1 MDRFERIA
9 DGKALDEIRTS
20 MGFMA
25 LERLLD
31 RMREDALMAMALD
44 GEGRVSR
51 KETKGKLAVLAEI
64 ISSVDAE
71 IEYVRSM
78 VNEEEE
84 TLRISRGVALEGGG
98 TGDLT

>member
-20 MGFMA
+20 TGFMA

-31 RMREDALMAMALD
+31 RMREDALIAMALD

-51 KETKGKLAVLAEI
+51 TETKG
-64 ISSVDAE
+64 
-71 IEYVRSM
+71 
-78 VNEEEE
+78 
-84 TLRISRGVALEGGG
+84 
-98 TGDLT
+98 